1 MNVEFMSDKTIT
13 HTTNDKQYTT
23 IDISDS
29 DSTPHSASATVTNK
43 QYVEQ
48 LQNGN
53 CYEVVESL
61 EVACLKFAMSNLPQ
75 ERTVVAQGP
84 RYLAVH
90 ELHDKA
96 QILAN
101 FKFSHAYVL

>member
-1 MNVEFMSDKTIT
+1 MICLEMAAKKLHTQFDQRQRVQTGADMSFALTSVQIE
-13 HTTNDKQYTT
+13 
-23 IDISDS
+23 
-29 DSTPHSASATVTNK
+29 

-96 QILAN
+96 WILAN